1 MTMPL
6 MFWLALSFAGPVV
19 AVEGD
24 SICPLPQVVAARLG
38 ELLPGATLASEPDVA
53 LLDDQGASVRIQV
66 RRADGTPIGERVL
79 ERTFPCPDLA
89 GAAAVI
95 IATFESDVHPEF
107 RLALATPPRAPAPP
121 PVVATA
127 PAPASPRTSTAAY
140 EIGAALTGSL
150 APSSD
155 SAGAAAGALLV
166 GGWTPA
172 GRRIGGR
179 LSLQA
184 STARTLDLGT
194 GNGTVQWRRFVAG
207 LGPQWRWASASRD
220 VFFDLHADALGAV
233 VLASG
238 GNFMNDQD
246 ANGLDVGG
254 GLGARLMLPG
264 RLFAPWVDLSAYGW
278 LRRQVAYE
286 SPSGASVSL
295 PRIEGILALG
305 LSFCACP

>member
-1 MTMPL
+1 MPL

-24 SICPLPQVVAARLG
+24 SICPLPQAVAARLG

-107 RLALATPPRAPAPP
+107 RLALATPLYPPAPP
-121 PVVATA
+121 PVAVTMTPTA
-127 PAPASPRTSTAAY
+127 PARAFSAAY
-140 EIGAALTGSL
+140 EIGAAVTGSL

-155 SAGAAAGALLV
+155 RAGAAAGALIV

-172 GRRIGGR
+172 GRGLGGR

-184 STARTLDLGT
+184 STARTLALGN
-194 GNGTVQWRRFVAG
+194 GNGTVQWRRFIAG
-207 LGPQWRWASASRD
+207 LGPQWRWASRGRG
-220 VFFDLHADALGAV
+220 VFFDLHADALGAL

-238 GNFMNDQD
+238 GHFINDQD
-246 ANGLDVGG
+246 ASGLDIGG